1 MAPTPP
7 STWPYPTLSL
17 RIPDLAH
24 PGVDTFLRLL
34 DAHTALTLAVE
45 STLTHL
51 YDTPANPDLPQTV
64 GSVMLVLRS
73 MDGVAYTTGSE
84 THKEIHLSVDYI
96 VKKGEGGEDVGR
108 EIMGVLT
115 HEMVHCYQYNAR
127 GTCPGGLVEG
137 IAGLFC
143 WVVHC
148 LFLNDADFVRLHSD
162 LAPPHWSPHS
172 VPDKWDSGYQHT
184 AYFLDWLEDRYG
196 KGTVRELNV
205 LMKEREWE
213 ENMFRE
219 LTGRKLGKLWKFYIE
234 LLKVQ

>member
-24 PGVDTFLRLL
+24 PGVHTFLRLL

-51 YDTPANPDLPQTV
+51 YDTPGNPDLPQTV

-96 VKKGEGGEDVGR
+96 VKKGEGGGDEDVGR

-137 IAGLFC
+137 IA
-143 WVVHC
+143 
-148 LFLNDADFVRLHSD
+148 DFVRLHAD
-162 LAPPHWSPHS
+162 LAPPHWSSHS
-172 VPDKWDSGYQHT
+172 VPDKWDAGYQHT
-184 AYFLDWLEDRYG
+184 AYFLDWLEKRYG
-196 KGTVRELNV
+196 QGTVRELNV
-205 LMKEREWE
+205 LMREREWDE
-213 ENMFRE
+213 MMFRE
-219 LTGRKLGKLWKFYIE
+219 LTGRKLGKLWKFYIDT
-234 LLKVQ
+234 KVQ

>member
-24 PGVDTFLRLL
+24 PGVQTFLRLL
-34 DAHTALTLAVE
+34 DAHTALTLAIE

-51 YDTPANPDLPQTV
+51 LV

-73 MDGVAYTTGSE
+73 MDGVAYTTGSA
-84 THKEIHLSVDYI
+84 THKEIHLSADYI
-96 VKKGEGGEDVGR
+96 
-108 EIMGVLT
+108 IMGVLT

-137 IAGLFC
+137 IA
-143 WVVHC
+143 
-148 LFLNDADFVRLHSD
+148 DFVRLHAD

-172 VPDKWDSGYQHT
+172 VPDKWDAGYQHT
-184 AYFLDWLEDRYG
+184 AYFLDWLERRYG
-196 KGTVRELNV
+196 EGTVRELNV

-213 ENMFRE
+213 ESMFRE
-219 LTGRKLGKLWKFYIE
+219 LTGRKLDKLWKFYIDT
-234 LLKVQ
+234 VQ

>member
-7 STWPYPTLSL
+7 SAWPYPTLSL

-24 PGVDTFLRLL
+24 PGVHTFLRLL

-73 MDGVAYTTGSE
+73 MDGVAHTTGSE

-96 VKKGEGGEDVGR
+96 
-108 EIMGVLT
+108 IMGVLT

-137 IAGLFC
+137 IA
-143 WVVHC
+143 
-148 LFLNDADFVRLHSD
+148 DFVRLHSD
-162 LAPPHWSPHS
+162 LAPPHWSQHS
-172 VPDKWDSGYQHT
+172 VPDKWDAGYQHT

-219 LTGRKLGKLWKFYIE
+219 LTGRKLGKLWKFYTE

>member
-7 STWPYPTLSL
+7 SAWPYPTLSL

-137 IAGLFC
+137 IA
-143 WVVHC
+143 
-148 LFLNDADFVRLHSD
+148 DFVRLHAD
-162 LAPPHWSPHS
+162 LAPPHWSPDA
-172 VPDKWDSGYQHT
+172 VPDKWDAGYQHT
-184 AYFLDWLEDRYG
+184 AYFLDWLETRYG
-196 KGTVRELNV
+196 QGTVRELNA
-205 LMKEREWE
+205 LMKGREWGE
-213 ENMFRE
+213 SMFRE
-219 LTGRKLGKLWKFYIE
+219 LTGRKLGKLWKIYIE